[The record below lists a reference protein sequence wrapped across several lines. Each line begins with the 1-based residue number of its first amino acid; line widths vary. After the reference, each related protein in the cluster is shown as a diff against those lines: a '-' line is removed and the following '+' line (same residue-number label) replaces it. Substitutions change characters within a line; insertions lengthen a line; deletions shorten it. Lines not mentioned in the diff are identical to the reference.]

1 MFSSGKCVGSYLQM
15 YKYLPFLCTHRHSWK
30 QARKGST
37 NNLIWDFYYI
47 LSGMVPLPACIF
59 INVSLLQW
67 LRSENIAQIL
77 IIFFCLCSKHLF
89 LFNPR
94 PIPLHPPKAETGD
107 LWKRLIT
114 GSSSN
119 QEMTVTASSFSLGNG
134 FQQTRGTG
142 EQRGTATVF
151 RDTSLC
157 S

>member
-1 MFSSGKCVGSYLQM
+1 MFLSGKCVGSYLQT
-15 YKYLPFLCTHRHSWK
+15 YKYMPFLCAHRHSWK

-37 NNLIWDFYYI
+37 SNLVWDFYYI

-59 INVSLLQW
+59 IDVSLLQW
-67 LRSENIAQIL
+67 LRSENIAQIW

-89 LFNPR
+89 LFIPP
-94 PIPLHPPKAETGD
+94 PIYLHPPKAETGD
-107 LWKRLIT
+107 LRKRLIT

-119 QEMTVTASSFSLGNG
+119 QDRTVTARSFSLGKG

-142 EQRGTATVF
+142 EQRDTGAVF